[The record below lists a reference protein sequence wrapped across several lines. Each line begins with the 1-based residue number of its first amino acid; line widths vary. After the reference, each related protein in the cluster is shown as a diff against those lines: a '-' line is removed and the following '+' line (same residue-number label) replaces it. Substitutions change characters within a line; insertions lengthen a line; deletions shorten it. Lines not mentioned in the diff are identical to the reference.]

1 MAEPLVTVALQFFN
15 CRRTLATAIR
25 SVRLQ
30 TLAEWE
36 LLLHDDGSTDG
47 SGEIAASFADPRVTL
62 IAGSTRR
69 GRPACINDAIGAARG
84 RYFALADG
92 DDVAYPER
100 LERQVAF
107 LERHPEV
114 DLLGTPLLVFGAG
127 GRALGKRAAPQAHA
141 DICRRPWSGIP
152 LWQPTFVGRLEWFR
166 EHRYDPR
173 RRRAQD
179 QELLVRTCATSRF
192 ANLPEILAGYRE
204 ETISLAK
211 SWRGRLQGAIG
222 FAAEYLRR
230 RRPDLAALAFGLAA
244 AKGLVDTFAVASGLG
259 YRVLRHR
266 ARPLAADELAQWREV
281 WRMLGE
287 EECDAR

>member
-1 MAEPLVTVALQFFN
+1 MRSGRRGAGTSRWRTATTSPTPSGSNVRSRFSSGTPRSISSGPRCSCSAPAAGRSASARRL
-15 CRRTLATAIR
+15 RRTPT
-25 SVRLQ
+25 S
-30 TLAEWE
+30 
-36 LLLHDDGSTDG
+36 
-47 SGEIAASFADPRVTL
+47 AA
-62 IAGSTRR
+62 GR
-69 GRPACINDAIGAARG
+69 GRGS
-84 RYFALADG
+84 
-92 DDVAYPER
+92 
-100 LERQVAF
+100 
-107 LERHPEV
+107 H
-114 DLLGTPLLVFGAG
+114 
-127 GRALGKRAAPQAHA
+127 
-141 DICRRPWSGIP
+141 S
-152 LWQPTFVGRLEWFR
+152 WQPTFVGRLEWFR